1 MSHLMQCIFLFLPTR
16 VNLHKNW
23 PRNHTIKGG
32 FLSTFSHHKIS
43 ILNYK
48 LSRKLLCI
56 QGAQACKH
64 AIIEGIPSI
73 HQSCIS
79 FHRFSFFLLRRQRSW
94 PSREDIY
101 IQSSF
106 FFSIQ
111 AYQAFIKPWSMIQ
124 ENIDLLHK
132 WRHPTFYIPT
142 FNIHSCKYAF
152 LWL

>member
-1 MSHLMQCIFLFLPTR
+1 MLFLILDASILDFSFYLHIFFQIFKYLSIPCTLYLKISPSRYMLHLMQCNFLFLLTR

-48 LSRKLLCI
+48 LSSKLLCI

-64 AIIEGIPSI
+64 EIIEGIPSI

-79 FHRFSFFLLRRQRSW
+79 VHRFSFFLLRRQRSW

-111 AYQAFIKPWSMIQ
+111 A
-124 ENIDLLHK
+124 
-132 WRHPTFYIPT
+132 
-142 FNIHSCKYAF
+142 
-152 LWL
+152 